1 MFVQIENN
9 KIMAASAGIFEG
21 ATHEFPEINF
31 EDYCEYP
38 NKYIFNGKEVI
49 INPSFEKEMKE
60 EQEAEFNRQFFNTSL
75 GYVRRNVTM
84 KNGAIKDFLCDILP
98 LLRVGV
104 QILTY
109 TKDLEQNKVLVT
121 AEFLEECSQQVFKDF
136 YGE

>member
-1 MFVQIENN
+1 MDKFNIGQ
-9 KIMAASAGIFEG
+9 IFEDDYP
-21 ATHEFPEINF
+21 PEAAEWCNTRGDVHIEEIELKGETRRF
-31 EDYCEYP
+31 QIVE
-38 NKYIFNGKEVI
+38 
-49 INPSFEKEMKE
+49 NPKPTPE

-84 KNGAIKDFLCDILP
+84 KNGAIKDFLSDILP

-109 TKDLEQNKVLVT
+109 TKELEQNKVLVT
-121 AEFLEECSQQVFKDF
+121 AEFLEECSQQVLKDF